1 MTKITNQI
9 ESNVSKKWQELNVYG
24 FDKNNDTAKKFY
36 IDTPP
41 PTVSGFLH
49 MGHVFSYVQAD
60 IIARYKR
67 MQGFNVFY
75 PIGFDDNGLPTE
87 RLVEK
92 LIETKVGFK
101 YKESS
106 LKTIAQLLQGWQPDS
121 ETCTEEDFL
130 KICKKVVEEAEG
142 EFKNLFETIALS
154 VDWDLKY
161 QTISEKTA
169 KISQDSFIDLYN
181 KGLIYKKHAPVYWDC
196 VDKTAL
202 AQADLE
208 DKELDSFE
216 NTIIF
221 TQQSSGTKFEIMTTR
236 PEMLSACLC
245 VFYHPDDTRYNNL
258 KNTNLMV
265 PLAGHLVPLLADD
278 DVKIDKGTGL
288 VMCCSYGDWQD
299 VLWVKRHNLKPKLI
313 ISDDGKIDG
322 IKIDEAR
329 KNATKSLEEQ
339 GLLKDKKQI
348 KHPVKCAERSGKPI
362 EILEKEQW
370 YLSVLP
376 FKQKLLDVAQKL
388 NFHPEYMKQ
397 RLLQWTAGL
406 NQDWCIS
413 RDRFFGIKIPVRYLT
428 RHENGEKTELRD
440 ISVAISDKLAK
451 QNSAT
456 IVSELKD
463 KYDDAFYSLEQYNG
477 VLDTWFTSSI
487 SPAVAF
493 GDIKN
498 TPVFDIRPQAH
509 EIIRTWAFYTMVK
522 SYLHS
527 VKLKNGKSLSA
538 KQVSEQNFNPDEYFA
553 ESEINIPWFN
563 LVISGWCL
571 AADKTKMSKSKGNV
585 VTPLE
590 LIKNRGVDCIRFWCA
605 NSSLGADV
613 AYSDQLLDKGGK
625 FVTKLSNVISFAL
638 QKLELTNSIIS
649 NKKQEQS
656 LSLVTEVFDIF
667 VLKNLEALVGSYKQ
681 ELDRFEYFKAR
692 MLVDDFFWNL
702 LCDNYLEIIKIRYY
716 GKDALIYKDKTLS
729 TDELDDIT
737 KKQTSCLVTLNI
749 ICTTLL
755 KLYAPYTPYACEHLY
770 QLLQSKNIDTISK
783 EESIHWTSSF
793 SQGFVCNLEMPLKA
807 KTQCLAMLDI
817 ISDVRKFKSINK
829 LALNS
834 QLDSFEI
841 KAKDGMNQEND
852 ISLVLQD
859 LKNVTGV
866 MYYIFK

>member
-1 MTKITNQI
+1 MNKNSHQNDCLIANKWQQI
-9 ESNVSKKWQELNVYG
+9 ELYA
-24 FDKNNDTAKKFY
+24 FDKNNETAKKFY

-106 LKTIAQLLQGWQPDS
+106 LKTIASLFNGWQPDTD
-121 ETCTEEDFL
+121 TCTEADFL
-130 KICKKVVEEAEG
+130 KICKRVVEDAEG

-154 VDWDLKY
+154 VDWKLKY
-161 QTISEKTA
+161 QTISEQTA
-169 KISQDSFIDLYN
+169 KISQDSFVDLYT

-221 TQQSSGTKFEIMTTR
+221 TEQSSGKSLEIMTTR
-236 PEMLSACLC
+236 PEMLAACLC
-245 VFYHPDDTRYNNL
+245 VLYHPEDARYNNL
-258 KNTNLMV
+258 KNANVKV
-265 PLAGHLVPLLADD
+265 PLAGHLVPLLADE

-299 VLWVKRHNLKPKLI
+299 VLWVKKHSLKAKII

-322 IKIDEAR
+322 VKIEEAR
-329 KNATKSLEEQ
+329 KNAIKNLTEL
-339 GLLKDKKQI
+339 GLLKEQKQI

-362 EILEKEQW
+362 EILDKEQW

-376 FKQKLLDVAQKL
+376 FKDNLLKVAQKL
-388 NFHPEYMKQ
+388 NFYPDYMKQ

-413 RDRFFGIKIPVRYLT
+413 RDRFFGIKIPVRYLA
-428 RHENGEKTELRD
+428 RYENGEKTD
-440 ISVAISDKLAK
+440 IKDACIAISDALAN
-451 QNSAT
+451 QNSGAV
-456 IVSELKD
+456 IDELKD
-463 KYDDAFYSLEQYNG
+463 KYDDAFYSLEQYKG

-493 GDIKN
+493 GDLK
-498 TPVFDIRPQAH
+498 TCPVFDIRPQAH

-527 VKLKNGKSLSA
+527 VKLKNGKCLSVQ
-538 KQVSEQNFNPDEYFA
+538 QVSEQNFNPQEYFA

-590 LIKNRGVDCIRFWCA
+590 LIQSRGVDVIRFWCA

-613 AYSDQLLDKGGK
+613 AYSEQLLDKGGK
-625 FVTKLSNVISFAL
+625 FVTKLANVANFVL
-638 QKLELTNSIIS
+638 QKGDVIKHLKLVS
-649 NKKQEQS
+649 NDNLQS
-656 LSLVTEVFDIF
+656 FVKNPIDIF
-667 VLKNLEALVGSYKQ
+667 VLKNLEELCVKYKE

-702 LCDNYLEIIKIRYY
+702 LCDNYLEIIKVRYY
-716 GKDALIYKDKTLS
+716 GKEALIYKDKTL
-729 TDELDDIT
+729 TEAELEGVMNG
-737 KKQTSCLVTLNI
+737 QNSCLASLSIVLEV
-749 ICTTLL
+749 LL
-755 KLYAPYTPYACEHLY
+755 KLYAPYTPYCCEAIY
-770 QLLQSKNIDTISK
+770 QALNGKTVEGMAKQD
-783 EESIHWTSSF
+783 SIHYIGSF
-793 SQGFVCNLEMPLKA
+793 ANGF
-807 KTQCLAMLDI
+807 KTEIKISDAERSQCLAMLNI
-817 ISDVRKFKSINK
+817 ISDVRKFKSTNK
-829 LALNS
+829 LALN
-834 QLDSFEI
+834 
-841 KAKDGMNQEND
+841 AKIESYTINCQID
-852 ISLVLQD
+852 ITDILQD

-866 MYYIFK
+866 EEFIFAANPS